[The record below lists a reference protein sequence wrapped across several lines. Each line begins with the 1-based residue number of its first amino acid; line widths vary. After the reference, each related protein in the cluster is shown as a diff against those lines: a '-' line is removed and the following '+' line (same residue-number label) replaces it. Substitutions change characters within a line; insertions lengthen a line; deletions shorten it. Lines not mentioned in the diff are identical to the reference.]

1 MENPRIKKG
10 LGATVVLLFLSTTCI
25 PVLASEGQPDL
36 IIINMGFTP
45 YGDICNQSDDCY
57 PLFKGTP
64 GRHGWFVSPLI
75 VTFIFNPENV
85 TEIQSWLN
93 ESWVP
98 YDGPFNITEKGE
110 LPLFKWRYRTIES
123 GSEWIYDQCH
133 CPFKTDFDQPSV
145 NINIQRK
152 GFLFWKKYIVTV
164 DAIDSMSGMDYV
176 EFYLNGELQFND
188 TVFLYQWTLKPVPRG
203 QNLTFKV
210 VAYDFAGNSND
221 DQVLKPNVYSNCLL
235 SKGVGHAKLYGIL

>member
-1 MENPRIKKG
+1 LLRNHRYTMV
-10 LGATVVLLFLSTTCI
+10 LVVVLISLIFLPMIESL
-25 PVLASEGQPDL
+25 P
-36 IIINMGFTP
+36 
-45 YGDICNQSDDCY
+45 ICNQSDDCY

-123 GSEWIYDQCH
+123 GSEWIYDQCY
-133 CPFKTDFDQPSV
+133 CPFKIDFDQPSV

-164 DAIDSMSGMDYV
+164 DAFDSTSGMDYV

-188 TVFLYQWTLKPVPRG
+188 TVLPYQWTLMPVPRG
-203 QNLTFKV
+203 QNLTFNV
-210 VAYDFAGNSND
+210 CAYDIAGLNSSSSMNTYYN
-221 DQVLKPNVYSNCLL
+221 QCHIQSRLL
-235 SKGVGHAKLYGIL
+235 QQQIIRIFQNLLLHHHMLVEQM

>member
-1 MENPRIKKG
+1 MNTNMLRKSLVIG
-10 LGATVVLLFLSTTCI
+10 IILLFLSTICL

-45 YGDICNQSDDCY
+45 YGDICNRSDDCY

-64 GRHGWFVSPLI
+64 GCHGWFISPLI
-75 VTFIFNPENV
+75 VTFIFNPEDI

-93 ESWVP
+93 GSWVP

-123 GSEWIYDQCH
+123 GSEWIYDQCY
-133 CPFKTDFDQPSV
+133 CPIKLDFDKPSV
-145 NINIQRK
+145 GINIERK
-152 GFLFWKKYIVTV
+152 GFLFWKKYIVTA
-164 DAIDSMSGMDYV
+164 DASDNTSGMDHV
-176 EFYLNGELQFND
+176 EFYLNGQLQFND
-188 TVFLYQWTLKPVPRG
+188 TEMPFQWTLKPVPRG

-221 DQVLKPNVYSNCLL
+221 DQFLKPNVYSNCLL
-235 SKGVGHAKLYGIL
+235 SKGLV